1 MDRLRVVL
9 EEVAEI
15 VKTAVNGEPRTCVEE
30 ILDEHLLAEESLFSF
45 TPKRAPT
52 AAIPTFVLNDLAS
65 RTNNVVDYPFIMTRV
80 WEVLIDYQHDPM
92 LMKKA
97 LNLLLFLLINGS
109 IQVLKDC
116 QDPPRSSFLRE
127 LAEDYNRYEFEQYRF
142 STNLD
147 VGAGVRKLAADISN
161 FLSDERELFRARR
174 QAEKLHQSLS
184 GRGLRVSY
192 PSPKSDSPA
201 RTNSNG
207 TSFRDDARPLGFVG
221 ARSYSR
227 WDADDLAS
235 RIVTHVSF
243 PLAATPR
250 EMRKQYESETDD
262 ASDRSDS
269 SDSSDEEST
278 RPASSKSKSTSS
290 QQPAATRDLIDLSV
304 DLIELDTV
312 ALPANSGTPLLSGG
326 RSPDRRTSAMHSHK
340 LVATI

>member
-1 MDRLRVVL
+1 MDRLRAAL

-15 VKTAVNGEPRTCVEE
+15 VKTAVNGEPRTRVEE

-45 TPKRAPT
+45 APKRAPT
-52 AAIPTFVLNDLAS
+52 AAIPTAILNDLAS

-127 LAEDYNRYEFEQYRF
+127 LADDYNRDEFEQYRF

-147 VGAGVRKLAADISN
+147 VGAGVRKLTTDISN

-174 QAEKLHQSLS
+174 QAEKLHQNLS
-184 GRGLRVSY
+184 GRGLRLSY
-192 PSPKSDSPA
+192 PSPSGDNPA
-201 RTNSNG
+201 RTSSTG
-207 TSFRDDARPLGFVG
+207 ASYREETRPLGFAG

-227 WDADDLAS
+227 WDGDDLAS

-269 SDSSDEEST
+269 SDEEST
-278 RPASSKSKSTSS
+278 LAVNSNSKSTPSR
-290 QQPAATRDLIDLSV
+290 QPVTTRDLIDLSV

-312 ALPANSGTPLLSGG
+312 ALPATSDTPLLSGS